1 MRRSGHLV
9 ANGNR
14 RDLYQP
20 KTVGTW
26 LRNSSWH
33 ADAANVRNLTCH
45 SQRKSITF
53 FDWLFKITF
62 SKFTQGEE
70 LHNNDVTGAL
80 CLKKP
85 WPGMARTIYGAH
97 GRFLET
103 YYRPFRGLYFT
114 GDGAIRHS
122 DGYYQ
127 ITGRMDDVINV
138 SGHRLGT
145 AEVENALVFILE
157 IQSKKFQAVLLSIFS
172 FLRASIRL

>member
-1 MRRSGHLV
+1 
-9 ANGNR
+9 
-14 RDLYQP
+14 
-20 KTVGTW
+20 
-26 LRNSSWH
+26 
-33 ADAANVRNLTCH
+33 
-45 SQRKSITF
+45 
-53 FDWLFKITF
+53 
-62 SKFTQGEE
+62 
-70 LHNNDVTGAL
+70 
-80 CLKKP
+80 
-85 WPGMARTIYGAH
+85 MARTIYGAH